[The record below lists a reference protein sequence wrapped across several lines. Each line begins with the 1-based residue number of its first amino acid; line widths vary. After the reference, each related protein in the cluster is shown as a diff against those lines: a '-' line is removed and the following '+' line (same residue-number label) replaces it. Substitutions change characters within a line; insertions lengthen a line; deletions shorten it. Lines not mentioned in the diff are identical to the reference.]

1 MEKKWILLLRLE
13 APLQSY
19 GERAKWDFRDT
30 AYFPTKSGVIGMLA
44 CAMGLRRGSSDI
56 ISLTE
61 NLEVNV
67 RADIPGNII
76 IDFHTIKAVF
86 INAKGELRTA
96 AGVKKGEPS
105 VVISKRQ
112 YIEDASFLVA
122 VCGDYALLERC
133 REALLDPVWP
143 PFLGRKSCIPTR
155 PVFEALTDAYGS
167 AEDAFLKNALA
178 ERSVLGIHQCQYETP
193 VGNMLRRDAV
203 IGDRTFAYRQIY
215 QDTVETEV
223 ST

>member
-1 MEKKWILLLRLE
+1 MEKIWILLLRLE

-44 CAMGLRRGSSDI
+44 CAMGLRRGSLEI
-56 ISLTE
+56 VSLAE

-67 RADIPGNII
+67 RADISGNISV
-76 IDFHTIKAVF
+76 DFQTVSGVI
-86 INAKGELRTA
+86 RTA
-96 AGVKKGEPS
+96 DGGQRGKKGETS
-105 VVISKRQ
+105 TIISRRQ